1 VMHLAIGQV
10 QEMTSLLAESK
21 KPWPQRIV
29 VETAESA
36 QEGREAWRFPFTEV
50 ATRRGVLEDHARRT
64 RYAAATLAVV
74 RSTLSA
80 LAIERFRAAHG
91 ALPTRL
97 PDLIPGVLAEIP
109 TDPFSGH
116 PLLYKRWPD
125 GYSVYSVGPDRQ
137 DDGGEIPGT
146 QLGSQTNT
154 KRLTDPADVGLRVR
168 PPQAER
174 R

>member
-10 QEMTSLLAESK
+10 QEMTSLLGDSRR
-21 KPWPQRIV
+21 PWPERIV
-29 VETAESA
+29 VETPESA

-64 RYAAATLAVV
+64 RYAAATLTVV

-91 ALPTRL
+91 ALPSRL
-97 PDLIPGVLAEIP
+97 ADLIPGDLSAIP

-137 DDGGEIPGT
+137 DDGGESPGT
-146 QLGSQTNT
+146 QLGPYTNT
-154 KRLTDPADVGLRVR
+154 KRLTDPPDVGIRIR
-168 PPQAER
+168 PPQPER